1 MKRLLCLILFLVLS
15 CSYACAD
22 VDYSSYSSDELKGM
36 YDAISEE
43 LLKRGFP
50 MDFVPLQSTGLG
62 SQLPLLVLS
71 SGEEIL
77 YYDKYQNLED
87 RFNASICNCSREDY
101 DNYIECL
108 KSYGFIN
115 DIQQS
120 AVTFRASN
128 FFGCRIL
135 LSFSETR
142 LAIAAIRDGKE

>member
-1 MKRLLCLILFLVLS
+1 MKRLLCLILFLVLC

-50 MDFVPLQSTGLG
+50 MDFVPMQSTGLG
-62 SQLPLLVLS
+62 SQFPLLVLS

-77 YYDKYQNLED
+77 YYGNYQNLED
-87 RFNASICNCSREDY
+87 RFNACICNCSQEDY

-108 KSYGFIN
+108 KSYGFVN

-120 AVTFRASN
+120 TGTFRASN
-128 FFGCRIL
+128 FFGCRIM
-135 LSFSETR
+135 LSFRKTR
-142 LAIAAIRDGKE
+142 LDIVAIRDE